1 MDKHERH
8 NRRRSGQAV
17 VEFALVL
24 PLLLLLVLGAIEFG
38 RVLLRLHLLT
48 SASREG
54 ARIASLPGNLEADVG
69 DRVQDILG
77 AAGVESGTWTTQVV
91 VREPDGTLRDDGLA
105 DAEQE
110 DRVEVTVTNTFQILT
125 GSIVPGL
132 SGEIPLTSTCVFRHE

>member
-1 MDKHERH
+1 MGRHERH

-54 ARIASLPGNLEADVG
+54 ARIASLPGNLEADV
-69 DRVQDILG
+69 DTRVQDIRE
-77 AAGVESGTWTTQVV
+77 AVGVQSSFNTVV
-91 VREPDGTLRDDGLA
+91 EVRDPDGVLRSGGLA
-105 DAEQE
+105 DAQQE
-110 DRVEVTVTNTFQILT
+110 DRVEVTVTNSFQILT

-132 SGEIPLTSTCVFRHE
+132 SGNIPLTSKCVFRHE